1 MMRFF
6 LSSCYQWCD
15 GYINC
20 KNKADEGESQKTKE
34 KCRMNLV
41 NNVITYSVI
50 AGVILI
56 LCICSCC
63 YICYVMYPAAFKCDC
78 RSRSSRSSPRNSS
91 DIARNCCFNARRR
104 TTRSASV
111 EVNATEAPSANGG
124 AGETSDSNVDDLPP
138 SYETVMKNSSY
149 NVSDPATPSATN
161 G

>member
-1 MMRFF
+1 MMHFF
-6 LSSCYQWCD
+6 LLFSCPQWCD
-15 GYINC
+15 GYQNC
-20 KNKADEGESQKTKE
+20 QNKADEGETEE
-34 KCRMNLV
+34 KNEECRMNLV
-41 NNVITYSVI
+41 NNVIISCSI
-50 AGVILI
+50 MGGFLI
-56 LCICSCC
+56 LLLCVFVYSFRW
-63 YICYVMYPAAFKCDC
+63 YRVFKCDC